1 MNNQSSDLN
10 DRIQQILDIT
20 EANTK
25 AIAALTQRQE
35 AAHQQIQDLQI
46 SIAQL
51 QETIAKLQ
59 DIAKPDI
66 VQQNPLPPPP
76 NLTRIQKILSRLNQ
90 PFLFLEKRAVEP
102 FANWLDRWD
111 LFRILEK
118 VGFAIAVLLFI
129 SEMGDRQQQTH
140 YEAWQVI
147 NSASGKTTD
156 GGRVEAMEELVKD
169 QISLNGINAE
179 KAHLLNIDLKD
190 ADLTS
195 AKLNNAI
202 LHEANLENTKLFDA
216 ELKGANLIGANL
228 KNADLRLADLT
239 DATLTGANLTGAKLE
254 STNLKGATFC
264 NTTMS
269 DGTLS
274 NKDC

>member
-10 DRIQQILDIT
+10 DRIQQMLDIT

-35 AAHQQIQDLQI
+35 ASHQQIQDLQV
-46 SIAQL
+46 SITQL
-51 QETIAKLQ
+51 QEAIAKLQ
-59 DIAKPDI
+59 HIAKPDL

-76 NLTRIQKILSRLNQ
+76 NLTRRQQILSRLNQ

-147 NSASGKTTD
+147 NSASGQKTD
-156 GGRVEAMEELVKD
+156 GGRKEAMQALAKD
-169 QISLNGINAE
+169 RISLNGINAE
-179 KAHLLNIDLKD
+179 KANLPNIDLKN

-195 AKLNNAI
+195 AELNDAI
-202 LHEANLENTKLFDA
+202 LQKANLENTKLIDA
-216 ELKGANLIGANL
+216 KLKGANLIDANL

-239 DATLTGANLTGAKLE
+239 DATLTDAKLE
-254 STNLKGATFC
+254 SANLKGSTFC
-264 NTTMS
+264 NTTMP

>member
-1 MNNQSSDLN
+1 VNNQTSDLN
-10 DRIQQILDIT
+10 DRIQKILDIT

-25 AIAALTQRQE
+25 AIAALTHRQE
-35 AAHQQIQDLQI
+35 ASHQQIQDLQI

-59 DIAKPDI
+59 NITKPDI
-66 VQQNPLPPPP
+66 VQQNPIPPPP

-147 NSASGKTTD
+147 NSASGQKTD
-156 GGRVEAMEELVKD
+156 GGRKEAMQALVKD
-169 QISLNGINAE
+169 RISLNGINAE
-179 KAHLLNIDLKD
+179 EAHLPNIDLKD

-202 LHEANLENTKLFDA
+202 LQEANLENAQLFQA
-216 ELKGANLIGANL
+216 ELKGADLISANL

-239 DATLTGANLTGAKLE
+239 DATLTGANLEGAK
-254 STNLKGATFC
+254 FC
-264 NTTMS
+264 NTTMP

-274 NKDC
+274 NQDCP

>member
-1 MNNQSSDLN
+1 LN

-20 EANTK
+20 EANTN
-25 AIAALTQRQE
+25 AIAALTRRQE
-35 AAHQQIQDLQI
+35 AYHQQIQDLQI

-59 DIAKPDI
+59 HIAKPDI

-118 VGFAIAVLLFI
+118 VGFAIALILFI

-147 NSASGKTTD
+147 NSASGQETD
-156 GGRVEAMEELVKD
+156 GGRIEAMEELVKD
-169 QISLNGINAE
+169 KKSLNGINAE
-179 KAHLLNIDLKD
+179 EAHLTNIQLKD

-195 AKLNNAI
+195 AKLNNTI
-202 LHEANLENTKLFDA
+202 LQKANLENAQLFQA
-216 ELKGANLIGANL
+216 ELKGADLISANL

-239 DATLTGANLTGAKLE
+239 DATLTDANLTDANLEGAK
-254 STNLKGATFC
+254 FC
-264 NTTMS
+264 NTTMP

-274 NKDC
+274 NKDCL